1 LSRLMPNVCSREH
14 LQKAGALRLLLAA
27 YARAEDLVRI
37 GAYQR
42 GMDAALDKA
51 LLALPQIEKFLQQE
65 PQEAAPLGSNL
76 EQLLALPS

>member
-1 LSRLMPNVCSREH
+1 M
-14 LQKAGALRLLLAA
+14 LLAA

-42 GMDAALDKA
+42 GSDPTLDKA
-51 LLALPQIEKFLQQE
+51 LAALPQIDKFLKQE
-65 PQEAAPLGSNL
+65 PDEPAPLASNL

>member
-1 LSRLMPNVCSREH
+1 M
-14 LQKAGALRLLLAA
+14 QKAGALRMLLAA

-42 GMDAALDKA
+42 GTDATLDKA
-51 LLALPQIEKFLQQE
+51 LAALPQIEKYLQQKPDE
-65 PQEAAPLGSNL
+65 PAALAANI